1 MTQITDN
8 KAAWLPFE
16 KAPALEVGPGPTP
29 NPSENEVVIK
39 VAYAAVNPTDWI
51 MQDQPYA
58 HPQYPFIIGVDVS
71 GTVAQLGSAVTRFEI
86 GQRVIGHCDSLLTL
100 KATNAG
106 FQHYT
111 TCREI
116 LISEVP
122 NSVPLANAAVLPL
135 AIGTA
140 STGLFKHLKL
150 PFPSVDPKPTGKTIL
165 IWGGSSSVGSTAIQ
179 LALAAG
185 LTVATTAGAHNKAY
199 VKELGATHIFDHK
212 DPNVVQEISKI
223 LKTGDVV
230 FDAIAVE
237 GSQKACATILHN
249 IGGGKLPVVLW
260 PVPTEYD
267 VELAFGMLQT
277 LLISVVTFAYTQ
289 DAVNGL
295 DPGLVDLD
303 IGDAVWRKFLPQA
316 LAAGKFQAKPDP
328 EVLEGGLEKVQEGI
342 DILRKGVS
350 AKKIVIEIAKH
361 D

>member
-1 MTQITDN
+1 MTKITDN

-16 KAPALEVGPGPTP
+16 KAPAMEIGPGPTP
-29 NPSENEVVIK
+29 NPAENEVVIK

-71 GTVAQLGSAVTRFEI
+71 GTIAQLGSAVTRFEI

-116 LISEVP
+116 LVSEVP

-135 AIGTA
+135 AIDTA

-199 VKELGATHIFDHK
+199 VKELGATHVFDHK
-212 DPNVVQEISKI
+212 APNVIQDISKI

-249 IGGGKLPVVLW
+249 IGGGKLPIVLW
-260 PVPTEYD
+260 PLPTEYD
-267 VELAFGMLQT
+267 DVEFAF
-277 LLISVVTFAYTQ
+277 
-289 DAVNGL
+289 VNGL

-361 D
+361 N